1 MSTKK
6 AQTKK
11 MKYKEHVKVL
21 DEKEKRRL
29 LTLSAVLNTISSLS
43 KMHGVQPTPMPASL
57 AMPMPFQQ
65 QPSNYNIPEKMWAR
79 DYEYMTFDPPKK
91 EPTILALKSPQKN
104 PHVLLSKKNPLKIK
118 KGLTKGRGGKKKKKT
133 TRKVNK

>member
-11 MKYKEHVKVL
+11 MKYKEYAKVL

-43 KMHGVQPTPMPASL
+43 KMHGVQPSP
-57 AMPMPFQQ
+57 MPMPMPIQE
-65 QPSNYNIPEKMWAR
+65 QPNYTIPEKMWAR
-79 DYEYMTFDPPKK
+79 DYEYMTFDPLKK
-91 EPTILALKSPQKN
+91 EPLILALKSPKKN
-104 PHVLLSKKNPLKIK
+104 PHVRLSKKNPLKIK
-118 KGLTKGRGGKKKKKT
+118 KGVTKGRGGGKKKT
-133 TRKVNK
+133 RKVKK

>member
-11 MKYKEHVKVL
+11 IKYKKHVKVL

-43 KMHGVQPTPMPASL
+43 KMHGVQPSPMP
-57 AMPMPFQQ
+57 MPMPFQEQ
-65 QPSNYNIPEKMWAR
+65 QSNYTIPEKMWAR

-91 EPTILALKSPQKN
+91 EPTILALKSPNKN
-104 PHVLLSKKNPLKIK
+104 LRLNLSKKNPLKIK
-118 KGLTKGRGGKKKKKT
+118 KGVTKGRGGKKKKT
-133 TRKVNK
+133 TRKVKK

>member
-43 KMHGVQPTPMPASL
+43 KMHGVQPTPVAI
-57 AMPMPFQQ
+57 QQ
-65 QPSNYNIPEKMWAR
+65 SNYNIPEKMWAR

-91 EPTILALKSPQKN
+91 ESTILALKSPQKN

-118 KGLTKGRGGKKKKKT
+118 KGVTKGRGGGGKKKKT
-133 TRKVNK
+133 TRKVKK